1 MFLYLVQHGEA
12 VPESE
17 NPDRP
22 LTPTGRHDI
31 ENIGAFLAQVGVR
44 VPRIV
49 HSGKLRAADTAAML
63 AAAMGGDAAVS
74 ERPRLLPGDSTEWV
88 AEEVGTWRDDTMV
101 VGHQPFIGRLVSRLV
116 LGKEAP
122 ALVDV
127 TPGTVVCLS
136 RRSVTGAWFVAWL
149 ITPTLFR
156 K

>member
-22 LTPTGRHDI
+22 LTPTGRQDI
-31 ENIGAFLAQVGVR
+31 EHIGAFLAQVGVR
-44 VPRIV
+44 VPLIV
-49 HSGKLRAADTAAML
+49 HSGKRRAADTAAML
-63 AAAMGGDAAVS
+63 AAAIGGEPTLS
-74 ERPRLLPGDSTEWV
+74 ERTRLLPGDSTEWL
-88 AEEVGTWRDDTMV
+88 AEQIGTWRDDTMV

-136 RRSVTGAWFVAWL
+136 RRGATGAWFIAWL

-156 K
+156 R

>member
-136 RRSVTGAWFVAWL
+136 RRSATGAWFVAWL
-149 ITPTLFR
+149 ITPALFR